1 MALDSLKRKPV
12 GVSSAVEHDLSA
24 LHTHQDDIPFSEKTH
39 AANRS
44 ASQAVSKRELWAAR
58 IGFFTGGFTVASW
71 APLIPF
77 VQSHLALEPFV
88 LGILLLGL
96 GVGSFVG
103 MPLAGTLTQKIGA
116 RNAIATSGLLSCLLL
131 VLLALMPGFY
141 FECAALLLYGVSL
154 GCLEVSV
161 NIYGT
166 YLENRNKARLMSG
179 LHAAYSI
186 GEVASAAALTALF
199 VSGATPLGAVTTL
212 MLILG
217 IALIAIL
224 RRIKNHKIE
233 TPKKEKKQKSTLS
246 LKGPVGILAIVCAVI
261 FLTEGAMLDWSAI
274 YLRDNAGVAQ
284 EASAFGYTLFV
295 IAMAISRLIGD
306 RLTTRL
312 GALNMLLIGTAIMLA
327 TLLTLVFIPNAVT
340 AFAALFVMGLGI
352 ANLAPILISAASRS
366 TTMDSVKAITTV
378 TTVGYGG
385 LLAGPALIGAI
396 SSAISLQGAFLFICA
411 LLVTGLV
418 LISRH
423 RTVFN

>member
-1 MALDSLKRKPV
+1 MALDSLHRKPS
-12 GVSSAVEHDLSA
+12 GAFSPQEHDLSA
-24 LHTHQDDIPFSEKTH
+24 LHNQHSDLPFGEKTH
-39 AANRS
+39 AANRI
-44 ASQAVSKRELWAAR
+44 QAVSKFELWAAR

-77 VQSHLALEPFV
+77 VQSELALEPFV
-88 LGILLLGL
+88 LGFLLLGL

-116 RNAIATSGLLSCLLL
+116 RNAIAASGLASCLLL
-131 VLLALMPGFY
+131 VLLALIPGFY
-141 FECAALLLYGVSL
+141 FECVALLAYGVAL

-166 YLENRNKARLMSG
+166 YLENRNKGRLMSG

-199 VSGATPLGAVTTL
+199 VAGISPLGAVGTL
-212 MLILG
+212 MFILAV
-217 IALIAIL
+217 ALIAVL
-224 RRIKNHKIE
+224 RNIDNHPIE
-233 TPKKEKKQKSTLS
+233 TPKKEKGNGISIKLT
-246 LKGPVGILAIVCAVI
+246 GPVGILAVICGVI

-295 IAMAISRLIGD
+295 IAMAVSRLVGD
-306 RLTTRL
+306 KLTTKL
-312 GALNMLLIGTAIMLA
+312 GARNILMVGIVLILL
-327 TLLTLVFIPNAVT
+327 TLLALVFIPSPLV
-340 AFAALFVMGLGI
+340 AFAALFIMGLGM
-352 ANLAPILISAASRS
+352 ANLAPVLISAASRTGS
-366 TTMDSVKAITTV
+366 MDSVKAITAV

-396 SSAISLQGAFLFICA
+396 SSAISLQGAFLFIC
-411 LLVTGLV
+411 LLLGAGL
-418 LISRH
+418 LMIKRH
-423 RTVFN
+423 QAVFN